1 MKDHRKFLATAAAV
15 AVVASAVAPAASA
28 AEFKD
33 VTDRYKEAVDFVV
46 SKGAK
51 GLTETSFGTSAEIK
65 RVDAAVLLANVLGLD
80 TAKAPASG
88 FKDVPARAQGAVNA
102 LKAAGITSGKTV
114 DTFDSNS
121 LITRGELAIWL
132 QKGFDLIGSS
142 DVEFK
147 DVTNMYNESV
157 QALAANGVTKGVTA
171 TEFGVNLKAKRG
183 DFAIF
188 LHKAAQVK
196 EVEVF
201 DLSLMHTNDTHANLD
216 NAAKR
221 ATAIKEERAENPDA
235 LLVDAGDVFSGT
247 LYFNEYQGKA
257 DLDLMNYMDY
267 DVMTFGNHEFDLG
280 ATTDGHKALAEFVK
294 GAKFPFVSS
303 NVDFSKDNK
312 FAGLFHTEE
321 VTANPKDG
329 NIYNAIVKEVDG
341 EKVGIIGLTT
351 EETAGISSPGAVEFQ
366 NYIAEAKKAVAELE
380 KQGVNKIVAV
390 THLGYDD
397 NPEFDNDKELAKA
410 VEGIDII
417 VGGHSHTFLG
427 TNSRDASTYKP
438 VVDTTGEEPTV
449 IVTAYQYNTFLGT
462 LDVKF
467 DKDGKITSHAGKLID
482 IAGKEADSGAAAIL
496 KPYAEKVDSIKK
508 QATGATS
515 SVALVQSRDG
525 EAVVRKEETNLG
537 NLIADGMLK
546 KAKQYN
552 EDTVIALQ
560 NGGGIRAP
568 IDSGEIT
575 VGELLTTLPFGN
587 TLATMNLKGSE
598 IMTALEQSVSL
609 APGLNGGFL
618 QVAGL
623 QFTYDSSKEASKRVQ
638 EVKVQNKAGNWET
651 LDPNK
656 TYVVATN
663 AFTAKGGDNYAVF
676 GKAYEEGRVTDLG
689 LTDWEVLQEY
699 VKELGTV
706 NPKVEDRIV
715 DVAK

>member
-88 FKDVPARAQGAVNA
+88 FKDVPARAKGAVNA

-142 DVEFK
+142 DVDFK
-147 DVTNMYNESV
+147 DVTSMYEESV

-196 EVEVF
+196 KVEVF

-221 ATAIKEERAENPDA
+221 ATAIKEERAENPDS
-235 LLVDAGDVFSGT
+235 LLIDAGDVFSGT

-257 DLDLMNYMDY
+257 DLDLMNYMGY

-321 VTANPKDG
+321 VTASPKDG
-329 NIYNAIVKEVDG
+329 NIYNSIIKEIDG

-351 EETAGISSPGAVEFQ
+351 EETKGISSPGAVEFQ
-366 NYIAEAKKAVAELE
+366 NYITEAKKAVAELE

-410 VEGIDII
+410 VEGIDVI

-427 TNSRDASTYKP
+427 TNSRDASTYMP

-482 IAGKEADSGAAAIL
+482 IADKEADSGAAAIL
-496 KPYAEKVDSIKK
+496 KPYSEKVDSIKK

-623 QFTYDSSKEASKRVQ
+623 HFTYDSSKEASKRVQ

-651 LDPNK
+651 LDLNK

>member
-88 FKDVPARAQGAVNA
+88 FKDVPARANGAVDA

-142 DVEFK
+142 DVDFK
-147 DVTNMYNESV
+147 DVTSMYEESV

-196 EVEVF
+196 EIEVF

-221 ATAIKEERAENPDA
+221 ATAIKEVRAEEPDS

-257 DLDLMNYMDY
+257 DLDLMNYMGY

-294 GAKFPFVSS
+294 GAKFPFVTS

-482 IAGKEADSGAAAIL
+482 IADKEADSGAAAIL
-496 KPYAEKVDSIKK
+496 KPYSEKVDSIKK

-623 QFTYDSSKEASKRVQ
+623 HFTYDSSKEASKRVQ

-651 LDPNK
+651 LDLNK